1 MRSVLTLILQ
11 ILSFD
16 FQSSRKTKPAERK
29 VTKAIKGQLLSIR
42 SRIATVAAAVRT
54 SVAQIEFAASQKRL
68 EVTKLEEKERDGS
81 AEIRLRTAS
90 GAKLLMYR
98 LTLIVVLGLLER
110 IRISLLA
117 ITKSSIERFVLNL
130 RCSCVIMLDM
140 KTASVRDVQHHLSKV
155 LAWVEKGEEVQITRR
170 NKPVA
175 KIVPAE
181 AQGTRIDLPAF
192 AARARQIWGETP
204 VGKSCAQTVVDDRK
218 ERA

>member
-1 MRSVLTLILQ
+1 
-11 ILSFD
+11 
-16 FQSSRKTKPAERK
+16 
-29 VTKAIKGQLLSIR
+29 
-42 SRIATVAAAVRT
+42 
-54 SVAQIEFAASQKRL
+54 
-68 EVTKLEEKERDGS
+68 
-81 AEIRLRTAS
+81 
-90 GAKLLMYR
+90 MYR
-98 LTLIVVLGLLER
+98 LTLVDTLIVVLGLLER

-192 AARARQIWGETP
+192 AARARQIWGEAP
-204 VGKSCAQTVVDDRK
+204 VGKSLAQTVVDDRK